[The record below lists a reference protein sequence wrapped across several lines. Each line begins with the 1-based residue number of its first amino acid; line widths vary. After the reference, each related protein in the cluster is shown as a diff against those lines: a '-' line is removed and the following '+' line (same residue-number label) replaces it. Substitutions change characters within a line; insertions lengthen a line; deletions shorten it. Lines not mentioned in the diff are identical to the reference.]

1 MSVAFED
8 LEVLKTAES
17 VADEIWKHVMAWGSF
32 ARDTVG
38 KQLTHAADST
48 GANIAEAFGRF
59 HYGDKL
65 KCLYYA
71 RGSLFE
77 TKYWLNRTLVR
88 GLLPKNIVQDYGS
101 QLSSLAH
108 QLNTLAKITKKQRAK
123 AVEPTTYLRETA
135 TLYEAPY
142 DVLLETFLSD
152 DSQDLFTAKDIHSL
166 EVLPDT

>member
-1 MSVAFED
+1 MNVAFED

-17 VADEIWKHVMAWGSF
+17 VADEVWKHVMAWGSF

-38 KQLTHAADST
+38 KQLTRAADST

-65 KCLYYA
+65 KFLYYA

-88 GLLPKNIVQDYGS
+88 GLLPKNIAQDYGS
-101 QLSSLAH
+101 HLSTLAH
-108 QLNTLAKITKKQRAK
+108 QLNTLAKITKKQRAESAK
-123 AVEPTTYLRETA
+123 STTYLRETA

-142 DVLLETFLSD
+142 DVQLETFLTD
-152 DSQDLFTAKDIHSL
+152 DSQDLFTPEDIHSL
-166 EVLPDT
+166 KILPDT